1 MEVLILK
8 KKIIVSI
15 IVIIFFILAI
25 VLLIN
30 QNKNT
35 KILIK
40 KITYDYPYKIVIK
53 VNKNGDIYK
62 SKIINELTEEGQ
74 PKDNFSKVGAISKED
89 LIAIENII
97 NEMKEETKK
106 SSNFSEDYG
115 LAINIGENS
124 LYGCEYFSQENVDT
138 LNSIMQKYE

>member
-1 MEVLILK
+1 MK

-15 IVIIFFILAI
+15 IFIIIFFILAI

-30 QNKNT
+30 INENT
-35 KILIK
+35 NILIEK
-40 KITYDYPYKIVIK
+40 TTYDYPYKTVIK

-62 SKIINELTEEGQ
+62 SRIIDELTEEGL
-74 PKDNFSKVGAISKED
+74 PKDNFSKVGEISKED

-115 LAINIGENS
+115 IAINIGNNS
-124 LYGCEYFSQENVDT
+124 LYRCEYFSQENVDK
-138 LNSIMQKYE
+138 LNNIIQKYE

>member
-1 MEVLILK
+1 MK

-15 IVIIFFILAI
+15 IVIIIFFILAI

-30 QNKNT
+30 INENT
-35 KILIK
+35 NILIEK
-40 KITYDYPYKIVIK
+40 TTYDYPYKTVIK

-62 SKIINELTEEGQ
+62 SRIIDELTEEGL
-74 PKDNFSKVGAISKED
+74 PKDNFSKVGEISKED

-115 LAINIGENS
+115 IAINIGNNS
-124 LYGCEYFSQENVDT
+124 LYRCEYFSQENVDK
-138 LNSIMQKYE
+138 LNNIIQKYE

>member
-1 MEVLILK
+1 MK

-15 IVIIFFILAI
+15 IVIIIFFILAI
-25 VLLIN
+25 VLLIDIN
-30 QNKNT
+30 ENAN
-35 KILIK
+35 ILIEK
-40 KITYDYPYKIVIK
+40 TTYDYPYKTVIK

-62 SKIINELTEEGQ
+62 SRIIDELTEEGL
-74 PKDNFSKVGAISKED
+74 PKDNFSKVGEISKED

-115 LAINIGENS
+115 IAINIGNNS
-124 LYGCEYFSQENVDT
+124 LYRCEYFSQENVDK
-138 LNSIMQKYE
+138 LNNIIQKYE

>member
-1 MEVLILK
+1 MK

-15 IVIIFFILAI
+15 IAIIFFILVI

-30 QNKNT
+30 QNENT
-35 KILIK
+35 KILIEK
-40 KITYDYPYKIVIK
+40 TAYDYPYKTVIK

-62 SKIINELTEEGQ
+62 SRIIDELTEEGL
-74 PKDNFSKVGAISKED
+74 PKDNFSKVGEISKED

-115 LAINIGENS
+115 IAINIGNNS
-124 LYGCEYFSQENVDT
+124 LYRCEYFSQENVDK
-138 LNSIMQKYE
+138 LNNIIQKYE

>member
-1 MEVLILK
+1 MK

-15 IVIIFFILAI
+15 IVIIIFFILAI

-30 QNKNT
+30 INENT
-35 KILIK
+35 NILIEK
-40 KITYDYPYKIVIK
+40 TAYDYPYKTVIK

-62 SKIINELTEEGQ
+62 SRIIDELTEEGL
-74 PKDNFSKVGAISKED
+74 PKDNFSKVGEISKED

-115 LAINIGENS
+115 IAINIGNNS
-124 LYGCEYFSQENVDT
+124 LYRCEYFSQENVDK
-138 LNSIMQKYE
+138 LNNIIQKYE

>member
-1 MEVLILK
+1 MK

-15 IVIIFFILAI
+15 IVIIIFFILAI

-30 QNKNT
+30 INENT
-35 KILIK
+35 NILIEK
-40 KITYDYPYKIVIK
+40 TTYDYPYKTVIK

-62 SKIINELTEEGQ
+62 SRIIDELTEEGL
-74 PKDNFSKVGAISKED
+74 PKDNFSKVGEISKED

-115 LAINIGENS
+115 IAINIGNNL
-124 LYGCEYFSQENVDT
+124 LYRCEYFSQENVDK
-138 LNSIMQKYE
+138 LNNIIQKYE

>member
-1 MEVLILK
+1 MK

-15 IVIIFFILAI
+15 IVIIIFFILAI

-30 QNKNT
+30 INENT
-35 KILIK
+35 NILIEK
-40 KITYDYPYKIVIK
+40 TTYDYPYKTVIK

-62 SKIINELTEEGQ
+62 SRIIDELTEEGL
-74 PKDNFSKVGAISKED
+74 PKDNFSKVGEISKED

-106 SSNFSEDYG
+106 SSNFSEDYRI
-115 LAINIGENS
+115 AINIGNNS
-124 LYGCEYFSQENVDT
+124 LYRCEYFSQENVDK
-138 LNSIMQKYE
+138 LDNIIQKYE